1 MLNTKQ
7 KMVASSVF
15 HRLGVA
21 TLITIAW
28 VVGFELVIDLLGLI
42 FNRNLMSFLVSLQ
55 GIPESLVTFLPAI
68 LIIYFLVTSY
78 GDFKW
83 AIQNG
88 ISRSTLWQ
96 GRLVAL
102 VLSTLLVYLI
112 DELLTMTY
120 RPFGGWHEVLINFTA
135 FLTVVLTC
143 QAIGNGFSLLSRK
156 WKVIVGIGLP
166 VMLIILMMMLLSGL
180 SALSDS
186 MFLPTYQH
194 NHFVGPLAW
203 LFNMTMAPTTPW
215 IIWGIYL
222 IIIIFLTKF
231 FNDRLQLRR
240 DQ

>member
-7 KMVASSVF
+7 KMVASNVF
-15 HRLGVA
+15 HRLGIA

-68 LIIYFLVTSY
+68 LVIYFLVTPY

-120 RPFGGWHEVLINFTA
+120 RPFGGWREVLVNFTA

-143 QAIGNGFSLLSRK
+143 QAIGNGFSLLDRK

-186 MFLPTYQH
+186 IFLPTYQH

-203 LFNMTMAPTTPW
+203 LFNITIAPATPW

-240 DQ
+240 D

>member
-7 KMVASSVF
+7 KMVASNVF
-15 HRLGVA
+15 HRLGIA

-68 LIIYFLVTSY
+68 LVIYFLVTPY

-120 RPFGGWHEVLINFTA
+120 RPFGGWREVLVNFTA

-143 QAIGNGFSLLSRK
+143 QAIGNGFSLLDRK

-166 VMLIILMMMLLSGL
+166 VMLTILMMMLLSGL

-186 MFLPTYQH
+186 IFLPTYQH

-203 LFNMTMAPTTPW
+203 LFNITMAPATPW

-240 DQ
+240 D

>member
-7 KMVASSVF
+7 KMVASNVF
-15 HRLGVA
+15 HRLGIA

-68 LIIYFLVTSY
+68 LVIYFLVTPY

-120 RPFGGWHEVLINFTA
+120 RPFGGWREVLVNFTA

-143 QAIGNGFSLLSRK
+143 QAIGNGFSLLDRK

-186 MFLPTYQH
+186 IFLPTYQH

-203 LFNMTMAPTTPW
+203 LFNITMAPATPW

-240 DQ
+240 G

>member
-7 KMVASSVF
+7 KMVASNVF
-15 HRLGVA
+15 HRLGIA

-68 LIIYFLVTSY
+68 LVIYFLVTPY

-120 RPFGGWHEVLINFTA
+120 RPFGGWREVLVNFTA

-143 QAIGNGFSLLSRK
+143 QAIGNGFSLLDRK
-156 WKVIVGIGLP
+156 
-166 VMLIILMMMLLSGL
+166 
-180 SALSDS
+180 
-186 MFLPTYQH
+186 
-194 NHFVGPLAW
+194 
-203 LFNMTMAPTTPW
+203 
-215 IIWGIYL
+215 
-222 IIIIFLTKF
+222 
-231 FNDRLQLRR
+231 
-240 DQ
+240 

>member
-7 KMVASSVF
+7 KMVASNVF
-15 HRLGVA
+15 HRLGIA

-68 LIIYFLVTSY
+68 LVIYFLVTPY

-120 RPFGGWHEVLINFTA
+120 RPFGGWREVLVNFTA

-143 QAIGNGFSLLSRK
+143 QAIGNGFSLLDRK

-186 MFLPTYQH
+186 IFLPTYQH

-203 LFNMTMAPTTPW
+203 LFNITMAPATPW

-240 DQ
+240 D

>member
-7 KMVASSVF
+7 KMVASNVF
-15 HRLGVA
+15 HRLGIA

-42 FNRNLMSFLVSLQ
+42 SNRNLMSFLVSLQ

-68 LIIYFLVTSY
+68 LVIYFLVTPY

-120 RPFGGWHEVLINFTA
+120 RPFGGWREVLVNFTA

-143 QAIGNGFSLLSRK
+143 QAIGNGFSLLDRK

-186 MFLPTYQH
+186 IFLPTYQH

-203 LFNMTMAPTTPW
+203 LFNITMAPATPW

-240 DQ
+240 D

>member
-7 KMVASSVF
+7 KMVASNVF
-15 HRLGVA
+15 HRLGIA

-42 FNRNLMSFLVSLQ
+42 FNRNLMSSLVSLQ

-68 LIIYFLVTSY
+68 LVIYFLVTPY

-120 RPFGGWHEVLINFTA
+120 RPFGGWREVLVNFTA

-143 QAIGNGFSLLSRK
+143 QAIGNGFSLLDRK

-186 MFLPTYQH
+186 IFLPTYQH

-203 LFNMTMAPTTPW
+203 LFNITMAPATPW

-240 DQ
+240 D

>member
-7 KMVASSVF
+7 KMVASNVF
-15 HRLGVA
+15 HRLGIA

-28 VVGFELVIDLLGLI
+28 VVGFELVLDLLGLI

-68 LIIYFLVTSY
+68 LVIYFLVTPY

-120 RPFGGWHEVLINFTA
+120 RPFGGWREVLVNFTA

-143 QAIGNGFSLLSRK
+143 QAIGNGFSLLDRK

-186 MFLPTYQH
+186 IFLPTYQH

-203 LFNMTMAPTTPW
+203 LFNITMAPATPW

-240 DQ
+240 D

>member
-42 FNRNLMSFLVSLQ
+42 FNHNVMSFLISLQ
-55 GIPESLVTFLPAI
+55 GISESLVTFLPAI
-68 LIIYFLVTSY
+68 LMIYFLVTSY

-102 VLSTLLVYLI
+102 VLSTLLVYLL

-120 RPFGGWHEVLINFTA
+120 RPFGGWRAALVSFA
-135 FLTVVLTC
+135 GFLTVVLTC
-143 QAIGNGFSLLSRK
+143 QAIGNGFSLLNRK

-186 MFLPTYQH
+186 MLLPTYQH
-194 NHFVGPLAW
+194 NHFVGPLSW
-203 LFNMTMAPTTPW
+203 LFNVTMAPATPW

-240 DQ
+240 D

>member
-7 KMVASSVF
+7 KMVASNVF
-15 HRLGVA
+15 HRLGIA

-68 LIIYFLVTSY
+68 LVIYFLVTPY

-120 RPFGGWHEVLINFTA
+120 RPFGGWREVLVNFTA

-143 QAIGNGFSLLSRK
+143 QAIGNGFSLLDRK

-186 MFLPTYQH
+186 IFLPTYQH
-194 NHFVGPLAW
+194 NHCVGPLAW
-203 LFNMTMAPTTPW
+203 LFNITMAPATPW

-240 DQ
+240 D

>member
-7 KMVASSVF
+7 KMVASNVF
-15 HRLGVA
+15 HRLGIA

-68 LIIYFLVTSY
+68 LVIYFLVTPY

-120 RPFGGWHEVLINFTA
+120 RPFGGWREVLVNFTA

-143 QAIGNGFSLLSRK
+143 QAIGNGFSLLDRK

-186 MFLPTYQH
+186 IFLPTYQH

-203 LFNMTMAPTTPW
+203 LFNITMTPATPW

-222 IIIIFLTKF
+222 IIISFLTKF

-240 DQ
+240 D

>member
-7 KMVASSVF
+7 KMVASNVF
-15 HRLGVA
+15 HRLGIA

-68 LIIYFLVTSY
+68 LVIYFLVTPY

-120 RPFGGWHEVLINFTA
+120 RPFGGWREVLVNFTA

-143 QAIGNGFSLLSRK
+143 QAIGNGFSLLDRK

-166 VMLIILMMMLLSGL
+166 VILIILMMMLLSGL

-186 MFLPTYQH
+186 IFLPTYQH

-203 LFNMTMAPTTPW
+203 LFNITMAPATPW

-240 DQ
+240 D

>member
-7 KMVASSVF
+7 KMVASNVF
-15 HRLGVA
+15 HRLGIA

-68 LIIYFLVTSY
+68 LVIYFLVTPY

-120 RPFGGWHEVLINFTA
+120 RPFGGWREVLVNFTA

-143 QAIGNGFSLLSRK
+143 QAIGNGFSLLDRK
-156 WKVIVGIGLP
+156 WKVIVGIDLP

-186 MFLPTYQH
+186 IFLPTYQH

-203 LFNMTMAPTTPW
+203 LFNITMAPATPW

-240 DQ
+240 D

>member
-7 KMVASSVF
+7 KMVASNVF
-15 HRLGVA
+15 HRLGIA

-55 GIPESLVTFLPAI
+55 GIPKSLVTFLPAI
-68 LIIYFLVTSY
+68 LVIYFLVTPY

-120 RPFGGWHEVLINFTA
+120 RPFGGWREVLVNFTA

-143 QAIGNGFSLLSRK
+143 QAIGNGFSLLDRK

-186 MFLPTYQH
+186 IFLPTYQH

-203 LFNMTMAPTTPW
+203 LFNITMAPATPW

-240 DQ
+240 D

>member
-7 KMVASSVF
+7 KMVASNVF
-15 HRLGVA
+15 HRLGIA

-68 LIIYFLVTSY
+68 LVIYFLVTPY

-120 RPFGGWHEVLINFTA
+120 RPFGGWREVLVNFTV

-143 QAIGNGFSLLSRK
+143 QAIGNGFSLLDRK

-186 MFLPTYQH
+186 IFLPTYQH

-203 LFNMTMAPTTPW
+203 LFNITMAPATPW

-240 DQ
+240 D

>member
-7 KMVASSVF
+7 KMVASNVF
-15 HRLGVA
+15 HRLGIA

-28 VVGFELVIDLLGLI
+28 VVGFELVVDLLGLI
-42 FNRNLMSFLVSLQ
+42 FNHNLMSFIIGLQ
-55 GIPESLVTFLPAI
+55 GIPESLVAFLPVI
-68 LIIYFLVTSY
+68 LAGYFLVTSY

-96 GRLVAL
+96 GRQIAL
-102 VLSTLLVYLI
+102 VLSTLLVYLV

-120 RPFGGWHEVLINFTA
+120 RPLGPWHENLINFGV
-135 FLTVVLTC
+135 FLTLVLTC
-143 QAIGNGFSLLSRK
+143 QVIGTGFSLLNRK

-166 VMLIILMMMLLSGL
+166 VMLVILMTMVLSGL
-180 SALSDS
+180 SSLSTS
-186 MFLPTYQH
+186 TYLPTYQH

-203 LFNMTMAPTTPW
+203 LFNMTMAPATPW

-231 FNDRLQLRR
+231 FNNRLQLRR
-240 DQ
+240 D

>member
-7 KMVASSVF
+7 KMVASNVF
-15 HRLGVA
+15 HRLGIA

-68 LIIYFLVTSY
+68 LVIYFLVTPY

-120 RPFGGWHEVLINFTA
+120 RPFGGWREVLVNFTA

-143 QAIGNGFSLLSRK
+143 QAIGNGFSLLDRK
-156 WKVIVGIGLP
+156 WKGIVGIGLP

-186 MFLPTYQH
+186 IFLPTYQH

-203 LFNMTMAPTTPW
+203 LFNITMAPATPW

-240 DQ
+240 D